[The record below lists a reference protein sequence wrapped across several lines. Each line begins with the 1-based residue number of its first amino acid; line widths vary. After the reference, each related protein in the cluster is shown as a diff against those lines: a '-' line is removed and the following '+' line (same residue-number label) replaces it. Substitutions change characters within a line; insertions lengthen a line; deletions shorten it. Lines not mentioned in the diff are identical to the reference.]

1 MANNSIKHH
10 LWILGGLLLLMWAS
24 AIVDVFILAPASGAS
39 LQIYGIEPRTMTG
52 LRGVVFAPFLH
63 ANFTHLISNTIPFL
77 ILGGLVMLRGKQLFI
92 LVTIGCIAL
101 SGIGTWLIG
110 STGIHLGASG
120 LIFGYLGFLLASAW
134 FERSFMAI
142 AIALPV
148 GSLYGGLIWGVLP
161 TQVGV
166 SWECHLSGFI
176 GGIIMSK
183 ILALTPIRP
192 L

>member
-148 GSLYGGLIWGVLP
+148 GSLYGGLISGVLP

-183 ILALTPIRP
+183 ILAR
-192 L
+192 